1 MSLSATHFRNQ
12 DYRAEIYLGG
22 SSILNENSIKKD
34 LVETINLKRFYW

>member
-22 SSILNENSIKKD
+22 TSILNENSIKTD
-34 LVETINLKRFYW
+34 LVERIDLKRFYW